1 MEAEFLVDAALDL
14 AGEPG
19 RSLRATEDDVAA
31 LNVGADVFQSDPFER
46 SGEIAHRQR
55 PDAAAYSTQ

>member
-1 MEAEFLVDAALDL
+1 MEAEFLLDAALDL

-19 RSLRATEDDVAA
+19 RCLRAAEDDIAA
-31 LNVGADVFQSDPFER
+31 LDVGADVFQPDPFER
-46 SGEIAHRQR
+46 SGELAHRQR